1 MKYTLVKYAKKVN
14 CSKFPSISNATL
26 GSDLPHY
33 AEQNTRMQQ
42 NKIHME
48 VDTKGIIKISFLR
61 ASFPRDISKCT
72 SEIWA
77 HFSSELFQ
85 LNGSYKLLGLVI
97 KLNFVILQL
106 KNFNKSMYISVVEF
120 WKITNHTMNSTSLLQ
135 IYFDD
140 YTPAS
145 VELMRENETGKN
157 RVINDK
163 KCVVL
168 F

>member
-1 MKYTLVKYAKKVN
+1 
-14 CSKFPSISNATL
+14 
-26 GSDLPHY
+26 
-33 AEQNTRMQQ
+33 MQQ

-120 WKITNHTMNSTSLLQ
+120 WKITNHTMNSTFLLFDISRSQDVLPTSAKPSLSALH
-135 IYFDD
+135 F
-140 YTPAS
+140 
-145 VELMRENETGKN
+145 
-157 RVINDK
+157 
-163 KCVVL
+163 
-168 F
+168 FF